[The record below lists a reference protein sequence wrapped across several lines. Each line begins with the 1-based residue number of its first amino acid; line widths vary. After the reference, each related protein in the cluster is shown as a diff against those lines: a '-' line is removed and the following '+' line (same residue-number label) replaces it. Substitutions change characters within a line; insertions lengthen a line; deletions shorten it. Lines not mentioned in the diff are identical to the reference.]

1 MDYSRLECV
10 DKSRQG
16 EYRVRIGVTDRLT
29 STVKNETD
37 DYISESLLASISSKF
52 YRNMSYIFEIST
64 KNCIIWPAAEPFYW
78 KIQYNPDPRVGRVRI

>member
-1 MDYSRLECV
+1 MNYGHLECI

-37 DYISESLLASISSKF
+37 EYISESLLVTISSKF
-52 YRNMSYIFEIST
+52 YRNMDYIFGIST
-64 KNCIIWPAAEPFYW
+64 KNSVSDIAAVFYYG
-78 KIQYNPDPRVGRVRI
+78 KCPNNPDPIL